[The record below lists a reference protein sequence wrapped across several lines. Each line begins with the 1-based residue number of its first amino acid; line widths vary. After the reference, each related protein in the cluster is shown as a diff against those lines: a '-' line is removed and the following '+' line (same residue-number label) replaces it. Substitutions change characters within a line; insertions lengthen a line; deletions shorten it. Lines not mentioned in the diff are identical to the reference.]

1 MENDNRD
8 LLEQLFRLVGLL
20 RRRAMHARRD
30 FGPRGGPSAGPH
42 QGQGR
47 VLALL
52 KLKPEVSQK
61 ELSTILDI
69 RSQSLGELLS
79 KLERQGYITRKTSEE
94 DRRGMDIRL
103 TEAGRA
109 ASEQQDESSDAG
121 SFFDCL
127 DEAERR
133 TFGEYLER
141 LIKRLE
147 EEPATEGEEPDFR
160 AAFESR
166 LRGFGPHGDPRGF
179 RRPGCDGR
187 GDRDPRFDGRGRDRP
202 SREED

>member
-1 MENDNRD
+1 
-8 LLEQLFRLVGLL
+8 
-20 RRRAMHARRD
+20 MHARRD
-30 FGPRGGPSAGPH
+30 FGLLRSPH

-79 KLERQGYITRKTSEE
+79 KLERHGYITRRPSEE
-94 DRRGMDIRL
+94 DRRGMAIRL

-109 ASEQQDESSDAG
+109 ASEQQDEISDAG
-121 SFFDCL
+121 SFFGCL
-127 DEAERR
+127 DEAERK

-147 EEPATEGEEPDFR
+147 EEPAAEGEEPDFR
-160 AAFESR
+160 SAFESR
-166 LRGFGPHGDPRGF
+166 LRGFGSPGDPRGF
-179 RRPGCDGR
+179 HRPGGEGRGGRRPH
-187 GDRDPRFDGRGRDRP
+187 FDGRGSDRP
-202 SREED
+202 SRDED